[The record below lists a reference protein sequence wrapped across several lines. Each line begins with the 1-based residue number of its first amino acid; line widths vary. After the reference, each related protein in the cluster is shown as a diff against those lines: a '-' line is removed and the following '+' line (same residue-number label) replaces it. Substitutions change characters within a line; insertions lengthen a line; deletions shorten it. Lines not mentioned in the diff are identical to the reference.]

1 MPDNREI
8 RKVFMDVKT
17 FLQNNFTDQPP
28 KSMVLGVGGSP
39 RQSGNSDLLL
49 RHILK
54 GVQSSR
60 VETHNVQLRDYYYQP
75 CIGCEKCRKDKICT
89 GLKDGMTLLY
99 PLIYQSRGLVMVCPT
114 HNYNITAWM
123 KAFIDRLY
131 CFYDF
136 ENTRPRKWS
145 TRMQGQDRKAV
156 LAAVAEQ
163 EDEYDM
169 GFTLEAMHRPLKA
182 LGYEVIG
189 QLPVLG
195 IFDRG
200 GVKKKDDVLS
210 GAEKLGRELATA
222 LKS

>member
-1 MPDNREI
+1 MPCNAKT
-8 RKVFMDVKT
+8 RKVFMDAQV
-17 FLQNNFTDQPP
+17 FLQSSFNEQTLKP
-28 KSMVLGVGGSP
+28 MVLGVGGSP
-39 RQSGNSDLLL
+39 RKSGNSDVLL

-54 GVQSSR
+54 GVKSSR
-60 VETHNVQLRDYYYQP
+60 LETQSVQLRDYYYQP

-99 PLIYQSRGLVMVCPT
+99 PLIYQSRGLVLVCPT

-145 TRMQGQDRKAV
+145 TRMQGQNRKAL

-189 QLPVLG
+189 HLPVLG

-200 GVKKKDDVLS
+200 GVKKNEDVLAK
-210 GAEKLGRELATA
+210 AEQLGRELATA

>member
-1 MPDNREI
+1 MPGNAEN
-8 RKVFMDVKT
+8 RKVVMDGKV
-17 FLQNNFTDQPP
+17 FLKINVTDQPP
-28 KSMVLGVGGSP
+28 KPMVLGVGGSP
-39 RQSGNSDLLL
+39 RKSGNSDLLL

-60 VETHNVQLRDYYYQP
+60 LETHNVQLRDYYYQP
-75 CIGCEKCRKDKICT
+75 CIGCEKCRTDKICT
-89 GLKDGMTLLY
+89 GLNDGMTLLY
-99 PLIYQSRGLVMVCPT
+99 PLIYQSRGLVLVSPT

-136 ENTRPRKWS
+136 EDTRPRKWS
-145 TRMQGQDRKAV
+145 TRLQGQNRKAV

-182 LGYEVIG
+182 LGYEAVG
-189 QLPVLG
+189 HLPVLG

-200 GVKKKDDVLS
+200 GIKKNRDVLA
-210 GAEKLGRELATA
+210 GAEQLGRKLAMA